1 MSGPLTQI
9 LEAFGAGAT
18 SLAEVARRT
27 GLTDDVV
34 RAGVDH
40 LVRIGRLQ
48 ASELAQG
55 CPGGGC
61 GSCASAT
68 AAGEPGCGAAGPSP
82 SRGGPVLVA
91 LSLRR
96 PAS

>member
-1 MSGPLTQI
+1 VSGPLTQI

-55 CPGGGC
+55 CPGGGMRLVC
-61 GSCASAT
+61 LRDRGGGS
-68 AAGEPGCGAAGPSP
+68 PAAGPPDPARAGAAP
-82 SRGGPVLVA
+82 SSWR
-91 LSLRR
+91 
-96 PAS
+96 